1 MNTRFDFKRSM
12 GERMVYIRPVTVA
25 DLPDEMQ
32 EQAEGREHV
41 YGVHSSDGLCLA
53 LVKDRNLAFA
63 LARQNDF
70 SPVEVH

>member
-1 MNTRFDFKRSM
+1 MNARYDFKRTD
-12 GERMVYIRPVTVA
+12 GQRLVYIRAVDVA

-32 EQAEGREHV
+32 EQAEGRDRI

-53 LVKDRNLAFA
+53 LVKDRKLAFA

-70 SPVEVH
+70 APVEVH

>member
-1 MNTRFDFKRSM
+1 MNTKLDFANSM
-12 GERMVYIRPVTVA
+12 GDRLVYIRPVVVA
-25 DLPDEMQ
+25 DLPDEVQ
-32 EQAEGREHV
+32 EQAEGREQI

-53 LVKDRNLAFA
+53 LVKDRSLAFA

>member
-1 MNTRFDFKRSM
+1 MNTKYDFKSVDGQRL
-12 GERMVYIRPVTVA
+12 VYIRPVVVA

-32 EQAEGREHV
+32 EQAAGREKI
-41 YGVHSSDGLCLA
+41 YGVHSSDGHCLA
-53 LVKDRNLAFA
+53 LVKDRKLAFA

>member
-1 MNTRFDFKRSM
+1 MNSKYDFKQNLD
-12 GERMVYIRPVTVA
+12 ERMVYIRPVTVA

-32 EQAEGREHV
+32 EQAEGREHI

-53 LVKDRNLAFA
+53 LVKDRKLAYA